1 MEEVEK
7 ISKNNS
13 IISFNRRLYVAKK
26 LLNMQKKEVF
36 IHLITMEFQYLQYDI
51 GLRKGRI
58 NADN

>member
-26 LLNMQKKEVF
+26 LLNMQKKEAF
-36 IHLITMEFQYLQYDI
+36 IHLITMEFQYLLYDI